1 MWGRKRASMVF
12 FLNSLPQC
20 STKAESSMVTTSTSS
35 NQVLMVVGASCCDI
49 CCSTLPHTSVSEFKV
64 IAPLSQS

>member
-1 MWGRKRASMVF
+1 
-12 FLNSLPQC
+12 
-20 STKAESSMVTTSTSS
+20 MVTTSTSS